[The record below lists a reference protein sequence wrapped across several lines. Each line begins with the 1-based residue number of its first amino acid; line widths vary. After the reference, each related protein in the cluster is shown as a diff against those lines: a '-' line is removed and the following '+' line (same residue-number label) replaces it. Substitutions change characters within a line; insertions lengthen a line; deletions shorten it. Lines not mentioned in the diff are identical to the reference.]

1 MSPAEQERLE
11 KKREYHRRWYAANR
25 ESILASNRA
34 RYRGIHGE
42 PKKRGRP
49 KLKET
54 QAQKRLREKKLANKA
69 IVRDMPEAPL
79 YKKLDSEKHGA
90 KVSAKEDQAR
100 RNAEYFASIG
110 E

>member
-1 MSPAEQERLE
+1 MRQSEAERLE
-11 KKREYHRRWYAANR
+11 KKKEYHRRWYAANR
-25 ESILASNRA
+25 ESVLAANRA
-34 RYRGIHGE
+34 KYKGIHGE

-54 QAQKRLREKKLANKA
+54 QAQRRLREKKLANKA

-79 YKKLDSEKHGA
+79 YKKPDSEKHEA
-90 KVSAKEDQAR
+90 KASAKEDQAR